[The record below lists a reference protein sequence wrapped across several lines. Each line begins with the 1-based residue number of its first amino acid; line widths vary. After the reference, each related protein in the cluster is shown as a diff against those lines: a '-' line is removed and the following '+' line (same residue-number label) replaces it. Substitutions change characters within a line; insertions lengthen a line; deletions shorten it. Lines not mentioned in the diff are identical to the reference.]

1 VAKWAAPPNILLQKE
16 RVMSRQI
23 LIAVAVVAVFGALFA
38 FISQQND
45 RSPDRAVATLAGE
58 PGASAAA
65 DAETIVLAQ
74 AAKAPVDRRI
84 VGWTREGWK
93 TDFSRIEIDL
103 DDILSGGPPRD
114 GIPSIDN
121 PEFIPVASEETLPDR
136 EPVLSLVVN
145 GEARAY
151 PLRIMMWH
159 EIVNDVI
166 GGLPVVVT
174 YCPLCNAAI
183 VFDAAV
189 DGKAREFGTTGKLR
203 YSDLIMYDRVS
214 ETWWQQFSGTGIIGK
229 HAGYKLTML
238 PSRLETWGQFKTENP
253 GGQVLVPNN
262 SRMRQYWRNPYG
274 GYDTAA
280 TPFLFRG
287 ALPEGIPAMERVV
300 MIRADEPSAVSVALL
315 REKGKIVDGDV
326 VIKWEPGQ
334 ASALDTSKIE
344 DGRDVGTVTVT
355 RASDGSPIIH
365 DVTFAFVV
373 NAFEPTLII
382 RTQ

>member
-1 VAKWAAPPNILLQKE
+1 
-16 RVMSRQI
+16 MSRQI
-23 LIAVAVVAVFGALFA
+23 LIAVAAVAAFGALFA
-38 FISQQND
+38 FITRQND

-58 PGASAAA
+58 RPASAAA
-65 DAETIVLAQ
+65 DTETIVLAE
-74 AAKAPVDRRI
+74 AAKAPVDRRLS
-84 VGWTREGWK
+84 GWAREGWK
-93 TDFSRIEIDL
+93 TDFSKVEINL
-103 DDILSGGPPRD
+103 DDILSGGPPKD

-121 PEFIPVASEETLPDR
+121 PEFIPVASEESLPDR
-136 EPVLSLVVN
+136 EPVVSLVVN
-145 GEARAY
+145 GDARAY

-159 EIVNDVI
+159 EIVNDVV
-166 GGLPVVVT
+166 GDRPVVVT

-183 VFDAAV
+183 VFDAVV
-189 DGKAREFGTTGKLR
+189 DGKARDFGTTGKLR

-253 GGQVLVPNN
+253 DGQVLVPSNP
-262 SRMRQYWRNPYG
+262 RMRQYWRNPYG
-274 GYDTAA
+274 GYDTSAS
-280 TPFLFRG
+280 PFLFRG

-300 MIRADEPSAVSVALL
+300 MIRTDEPSAVSVALL
-315 REKGKIVDGDV
+315 REKGTIVDGDV

-355 RASDGSPIIH
+355 RASDGSPIVH